1 MHFFNLFTYAG
12 LLVVSHASSI
22 AFIPPQHTYLL
33 TSSFSTNI
41 SESWT
46 VSTTTTNFS
55 LNSVVNGAQNAS
67 FIVYDQEFSS
77 IIGDQPNLTLVEQR
91 ADQFAAEGGVWAFDR
106 NEVWFSSGVVGEDAT
121 SIYVLNLSNNT
132 ITHPTF
138 TGDPIPNA
146 NGGYYYN
153 RTVYF
158 TTAGNA
164 NQVASVVS
172 INPATKVA
180 TTIVNLYFDFASISL
195 MMWPNIQKPTIQNAV
210 WRFDPQRQYLRPV
223 IPRSDAA
230 ISNGVRV
237 NAEGTKLY
245 VTDNSYWK
253 SSGFANSSFGEAA
266 VYEYELNDDALPL
279 DDAANVWTAEY
290 EGIYVRNKY
299 GKVLGVINATPLL
312 VPGSSYV
319 IENFALAGDTLVILA
334 AERLWTLKLAKQI
347 VAPGN
352 PFVEWR
358 GQLPGKA
365 ILKIIPVYFQSFGL
379 S

>member
-1 MHFFNLFTYAG
+1 MWIAACHLEQPVVLYFLFLDGDIRPRPSRNSIYYTEHDPFASALWFFCLKYIAMLFGTMHFFNLFTYAG

-195 MMWPNIQKPTIQNAV
+195 MMWRGCIEA
-210 WRFDPQRQYLRPV
+210 
-223 IPRSDAA
+223 
-230 ISNGVRV
+230 
-237 NAEGTKLY
+237 GTA
-245 VTDNSYWK
+245 TC
-253 SSGFANSSFGEAA
+253 SSR
-266 VYEYELNDDALPL
+266 
-279 DDAANVWTAEY
+279 
-290 EGIYVRNKY
+290 I
-299 GKVLGVINATPLL
+299 
-312 VPGSSYV
+312 
-319 IENFALAGDTLVILA
+319 
-334 AERLWTLKLAKQI
+334 
-347 VAPGN
+347 
-352 PFVEWR
+352 
-358 GQLPGKA
+358 
-365 ILKIIPVYFQSFGL
+365 
-379 S
+379 